1 MLRKKTTTLHL
12 LLHMSMLFHQNKD
25 LKDNLRK
32 SKEHIL
38 RFVFVFQVSKHP
50 KHLLHILF
58 SIYIRLYVRH
68 SYLPVLLLF
77 IFYI

>member
-1 MLRKKTTTLHL
+1 
-12 LLHMSMLFHQNKD
+12 MSMFFHQNKD

-58 SIYIRLYVRH
+58 SIYIYISVIMLDILI
-68 SYLPVLLLF
+68 YLFYYYLF
-77 IFYI
+77 FTYESQFLT